1 MSCLDGIKVINLAL
15 NLPGPAAARRLVAL
29 GAEVLKVEPPAGD
42 PMATY
47 SPAWYAEM
55 ATGQIRV
62 VLDLKTP
69 EGRTHLHALLAEAD
83 LLITSFRPS
92 ALARLG
98 LDPDTLAAAHPDLCQ
113 VAIVGFPAPR
123 AEEAGHDLTY
133 QASMGLVAP
142 PGLPLTLLSDLAG
155 AEQAISAALALL
167 LERARTGKAGQATV
181 ALSEA
186 AEAFAAPLRHGLT
199 APGALLGG
207 GLPQYSLYPTTD
219 GWIAVAALEPH
230 FKKKLEALLQISTAE
245 EYRRAF
251 AGQTSA
257 HWQAWGEAND
267 VPVETVRSTLG

>member
-1 MSCLDGIKVINLAL
+1 MSPLHGFCVLNLAL
-15 NLPGPAAARRLVAL
+15 NLPGPAAAQRLQAL
-29 GAEVLKVEPPAGD
+29 GAEVIKVEPPSGD

-47 SPAWYAEM
+47 SPAWYREM
-55 ATGQIRV
+55 AAGQAVV
-62 VLDLKTP
+62 VLDLKAP

-92 ALARLG
+92 ALVRLG
-98 LDPDTLAAAHPDLCQ
+98 LDPGALAAAHPDLCQ

-133 QASMGLVAP
+133 QVSMGLVAP
-142 PGLPLTLLSDLAG
+142 PALPRTLLSDLAG

-167 LERARTGKAGQATV
+167 LDRARTGRAGQATV

-186 AEAFAAPLRHGLT
+186 AEALRHGLT

-207 GLPQYSLYPTTD
+207 GLPQYNLYPTAD
-219 GWIAVAALEPH
+219 GWVAVAALEPH
-230 FKKKLEALLQISTAE
+230 FKKKLEALLQVSTAE

-257 HWQAWGEAND
+257 HWQAWGEAHD